1 MVAWQRRQV
10 GLKSVGTRGLP
21 SDLFMRQ
28 AMRPIAALLLIP
40 TSPICFQT
48 CSRRLTTLSISDPTA
63 RTPVQ
68 KSANARTNVDSRRL
82 VYLGKMF
89 FAAEPRTLCVTG
101 LGKIHAYPSG
111 NLARRVGLSPSTIR
125 LLLARQSPPRLRN
138 KAT

>member
-10 GLKSVGTRGLP
+10 GLKSVATRGLL

-28 AMRPIAALLLIP
+28 ALRPIAALLLIP

-89 FAAEPRTLCVTG
+89 FAEPRTLCVTG
-101 LGKIHAYPSG
+101 FGKIHAYPSG
-111 NLARRVGLSPSTIR
+111 NLARRVGLSPSMIR